1 MGCGVGKTPVG
12 RGQCAPPLGGQY
24 VSAAAHMG
32 AALQGHI
39 KGCGETGRRGNRRSA
54 AGGGRSE
61 PVSRKCPDWRPRQ
74 WAIAA
79 PYGSMVRNA
88 AQAGG
93 VEPRPYAGQDD
104 FRKNVIPRSEATW
117 ESVFPVWQGC
127 GVGVL
132 RIATP
137 ACGLVRNDMSFGRRG
152 MSGAAGNDFQ
162 RLTFVLDSDRIGA
175 TNFAPREVLV

>member
-1 MGCGVGKTPVG
+1 MCP
-12 RGQCAPPLGGQY
+12 AAGGQY

-39 KGCGETGRRGNRRSA
+39 KGCGETGRRGNRLAR
-54 AGGGRSE
+54 R
-61 PVSRKCPDWRPRQ
+61 

-175 TNFAPREVLV
+175 TNFAPWEVLV